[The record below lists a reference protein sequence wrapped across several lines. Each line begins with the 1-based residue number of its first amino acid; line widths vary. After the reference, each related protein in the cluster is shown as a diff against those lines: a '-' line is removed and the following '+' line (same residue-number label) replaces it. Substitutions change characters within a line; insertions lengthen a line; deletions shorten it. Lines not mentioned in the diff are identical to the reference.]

1 MNSLPSQIRTV
12 SSNYKMTLE
21 LFQQKILKVNWYDKY
36 FYYLLFLA
44 ATLGGLFFLY
54 DVISHQAKYDKL
66 GTRYLGYLAFL
77 FLTTLGLSGLYFI
90 PNRYKILTI
99 ASTLPVDKKRGI
111 IDKVVKEFGD
121 PFCETDN
128 DFYAFTYNKHWW
140 TSDYKIYLSFDLNNF
155 YASVQG
161 GTRAYRGSGIIDFG
175 GTKKV
180 RQKLIGDFAN
190 LV

>member
-1 MNSLPSQIRTV
+1 
-12 SSNYKMTLE
+12 MTLD
-21 LFQQKILKVNWYDKY
+21 LFQQKVLKANWYDKY

-77 FLTTLGLSGLYFI
+77 FLTTLGISGLYFV
-90 PNRYKILTI
+90 PNRYKVITI
-99 ASTLPVDKKRGI
+99 ASALSIDKKRNLI
-111 IDKVVKEFGD
+111 NKIVKEFGN

-128 DFYAFTYNKHWW
+128 DFYGFIYDKNWW

-161 GTRAYRGSGIIDFG
+161 VTRAYRGGGIIDFG

-180 RQKLIGDFAN
+180 RKKLIGYLTS
-190 LV
+190 LVDVQ